1 MKNLRNVRKECNLT
15 QKQIA
20 ELLNISQQSYSDY
33 ENEKTQPDFETL
45 IRIADALNVSIDY
58 LLGRTD
64 ELGGVVAPP
73 LSHTVPELSRDEKK
87 LLDNFRAM
95 RPDLQAVC
103 LNMSK
108 TLLQTPNSIT
118 EKTPNNRRDK

>member
-1 MKNLRNVRKECNLT
+1 MKNLRNVRKESNLT

-45 IRIADALNVSIDY
+45 IKIADTLNVSIDF

-64 ELGGVVAPP
+64 EFGSTL
-73 LSHTVPELSRDEKK
+73 LSPTAPELTAKEHEILR
-87 LLDNFRAM
+87 LYNA
-95 RPDLQAVC
+95 
-103 LNMSK
+103 LNPSGKELIEQTLK
-108 TLLQTPNSIT
+108 TLANASNSM
-118 EKTPNNRRDK
+118 EHKKKA

>member
-1 MKNLRNVRKECNLT
+1 MRLKEIRLEKGLSQWEVANGIKT
-15 QKQIA
+15 GQS
-20 ELLNISQQSYSDY
+20 NIGRW
-33 ENEKTQPDFETL
+33 ENGDVLPSADFIIKL
-45 IRIADALNVSIDY
+45 ADFFGVSTDY

-64 ELGGVVAPP
+64 DFGYVTVQNSP
-73 LSHTVPELSRDEKK
+73 TVPELSRDEKK

-118 EKTPNNRRDK
+118 EKTPNDRRDK

>member
-45 IRIADALNVSIDY
+45 IKIADALNVSIDY

-64 ELGGVVAPP
+64 ELGGVITSP
-73 LSHTVPELSRDEKK
+73 LSPTVPALTDEERQ
-87 LLDNFRAM
+87 LLDLFSRMDRAQKIQALGYCEGLISIKTGARYPNFKA
-95 RPDLQAVC
+95 
-103 LNMSK
+103 
-108 TLLQTPNSIT
+108 
-118 EKTPNNRRDK
+118 